1 MDNPKIKSV
10 SVEFP
15 SLPLQ
20 NIVNSSLMD
29 NFPPIIPKFDDSAS
43 KTVGE
48 LKKLNETN
56 NKINEAFT
64 KIQLEVSNLK
74 EKYAQIESKHRY
86 DWIKEVAIGIGAA
99 LAGAV
104 FSRIIG

>member
-10 SVEFP
+10 SVKLP
-15 SLPLQ
+15 SLPLK
-20 NIVNSSLMD
+20 NIVNSSLM
-29 NFPPIIPKFDDSAS
+29 NNVLPVIPKFDDSAS
-43 KTVGE
+43 ETVDE

-56 NKINEAFT
+56 NKMNDAFT
-64 KIQLEVSNLK
+64 RIQLEVSDLK
-74 EKYAQIESKHRY
+74 EKYAQIESKHKY